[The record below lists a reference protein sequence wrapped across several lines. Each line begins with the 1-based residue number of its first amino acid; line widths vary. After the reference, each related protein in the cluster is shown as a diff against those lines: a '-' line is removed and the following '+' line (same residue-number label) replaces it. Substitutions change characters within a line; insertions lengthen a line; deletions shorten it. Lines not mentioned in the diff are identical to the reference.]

1 MPPRLRRL
9 LALTLFGAVLSV
21 QPVHAAAMT
30 ALFLPMLEATGP
42 SRWQPDLGESWQ
54 WQLTGAL
61 DLSVDAAIYDVDLF
75 DTPQA
80 TVTALHNQGRRVICY
95 MSVGSWEEW
104 RDDAGD
110 FPPAIIGADYDG
122 WEGERWLDIRR
133 LDLLGPILAAR
144 FDLCKT
150 KGFDAIEPDNIDGYQ
165 NATGFNLTEADQLT
179 FNRWLATEA
188 HRRGLSIGLKN
199 APDLAPALLNDFDW
213 ALTEDCF
220 DQGWCGDMDL
230 FVAAGKPVLAAEYT
244 DTGMTL
250 AQLCPQ
256 AKARKFSAI
265 LKDRDLTAPRQA
277 CPTP

>member
-1 MPPRLRRL
+1 MLSRLRHL
-9 LALTLFGAVLSV
+9 LALFVFGIGLLA
-21 QPVHAAAMT
+21 QPVHALAMT
-30 ALFLPMLEATGP
+30 ALYLPMLRASGP
-42 SRWQPDLGESWQ
+42 AYWQPAVGASWQ
-54 WQLTGAL
+54 WQLTDTL

-80 TVTALHNQGRRVICY
+80 TVTELHQQGRHVICY
-95 MSVGSWEEW
+95 ISVGSWEEW
-104 RDDAGD
+104 RDDAAA
-110 FPPAIIGADYDG
+110 FPPEVIGADYDG
-122 WEGERWLDIRR
+122 WAGERWLDIRR

-144 FDLCKT
+144 FDRCKA

-165 NATGFNLTEADQLT
+165 NATGFDLTEADQLT

-199 APDLAPALLNDFDW
+199 APDLVPSLLTDFDW

-220 DQGWCGDMDL
+220 DQGWCAEMDS
-230 FVAAGKPVLAAEYT
+230 FIDAGKPVFAAEYT

-250 AQLCPQ
+250 DQLCPQ
-256 AKARKFSAI
+256 AQTHRFSAI

-277 CPTP
+277 CSAP